1 LSFNNLPGSPENSH
15 CRASLTQDA
24 LLGKRK
30 ILLVQHSITPGRM
43 NTNNIIRWV
52 KPFTSLKLT
61 VFCLVSA
68 MVLVLVG
75 TLDQVNIGVYEAE
88 NRYFKSFFLYFT
100 PPGTALKVPW
110 FPGGYLVGG
119 LLLLNLIAAHL
130 ARFRIS
136 WKKAGILVLHSG
148 VILLLLGQLF
158 TSLFQ
163 VESQIRL
170 NPGETKNYSV
180 SYYHD
185 ELALIDTSAPDFDQV
200 ISISDAQLYKGSKIP
215 LPVDSLEVKIDE
227 YFANS
232 ALLPP
237 DQLPFS
243 NYPHL
248 QIGPMAVSIRQDRTY
263 KEDERNMP
271 AAMVSVWQGAAKVG
285 SWNLAAGFPRPA
297 RFGVGGKSYQIVLR
311 PKRFYKPFAIQLVQ
325 FSHDRYAGTDIP
337 KNFSSRVRLVDLS
350 RHEDR
355 ETLIYMNHPLRYQG
369 LTFYQSGFENNDKT
383 TILQVV
389 QNPSWLVPYVSCALI
404 AFGML
409 LQFGMHLI
417 SFIKRRVIS

>member
-1 LSFNNLPGSPENSH
+1 MINN
-15 CRASLTQDA
+15 
-24 LLGKRK
+24 
-30 ILLVQHSITPGRM
+30 
-43 NTNNIIRWV
+43 WV
-52 KPFTSLKLT
+52 KPLTSLKLT
-61 VFCLVSA
+61 VFCLGCA
-68 MVLVLVG
+68 MILVFLG

-100 PPGTALKVPW
+100 LPGTTLRLPW
-110 FPGGYLVGG
+110 FPSGYLVGG
-119 LLLLNLIAAHL
+119 LLLVNLIAAHL
-130 ARFRIS
+130 ARFKFT
-136 WKKAGILVLHSG
+136 WKKAGIMVLHSG

-163 VESQIRL
+163 VESQMRL
-170 NPGETKNYSV
+170 DQGETKNYSL

-185 ELALIDTSAPDFDQV
+185 ELALIDTSGSDSDRV
-200 ISISDAQLYKGSKIP
+200 ISIPDSQLYKGHKIV
-215 LPVDSLEVKIDE
+215 LPVDSLEVGIDE
-227 YFANS
+227 YFINS
-232 ALLPP
+232 ALLRP
-237 DQLPFS
+237 DQLPSS
-243 NYPHL
+243 NNPHL
-248 QIGPMAVSIRQDRTY
+248 QIGPMAVSVQTERTY
-263 KEDERNMP
+263 KENERNMP
-271 AAMVSVWQGAAKVG
+271 TAAVSVWQSGRHVG

-297 RFGVGGKSYQIVLR
+297 RFRVGEKSFQIVLR

-337 KNFSSRVRLVDLS
+337 RNFSSRVRLVDSS

-389 QNPSWLVPYVSCALI
+389 QNPSWLIPYVSCALI

>member
-1 LSFNNLPGSPENSH
+1 M
-15 CRASLTQDA
+15 T
-24 LLGKRK
+24 
-30 ILLVQHSITPGRM
+30 
-43 NTNNIIRWV
+43 TNNFVRWI

-61 VFCLVSA
+61 VFCLVCA
-68 MVLVLVG
+68 MVLVFVG

-100 PPGTALKVPW
+100 APGTTLRLPW

-148 VILLLLGQLF
+148 VILLLVGQLF

-170 NPGETKNYSV
+170 NPGEAKNYSV

-200 ISISDAQLYKGSKIP
+200 ISIPDSQLSKGRKIP
-215 LPVDSLEVKIDE
+215 LPVDSLEVDIDE

-237 DQLPFS
+237 DQLPSS

-248 QIGPMAVSIRQDRTY
+248 QVGPMAVSVRQDRTY
-263 KEDERNMP
+263 KEGERNMP
-271 AAMVSVWQGAAKVG
+271 AATVSVWQGAEKVG
-285 SWNLAAGFPRPA
+285 SWNLTAGFARPA
-297 RFGVGGKSYQIVLR
+297 SFQLNGKKYEIVLR
-311 PKRFYKPFAIQLVQ
+311 PKRLYKPFAIQLVQ

-337 KNFSSRVRLVDLS
+337 KNFSSRIRLLDPS
-350 RHEDR
+350 HNEER

-369 LTFYQSGFENNDKT
+369 LTFYQSGFENNDRT

-389 QNPSWLVPYVSCALI
+389 QNPSWLIPYISCGLI

>member
-1 LSFNNLPGSPENSH
+1 MVS
-15 CRASLTQDA
+15 
-24 LLGKRK
+24 K
-30 ILLVQHSITPGRM
+30 IIH
-43 NTNNIIRWV
+43 WV
-52 KPFTSLKLT
+52 KPLTSLKLT
-61 VFCLVSA
+61 VFCFACAMILVF
-68 MVLVLVG
+68 LG

-100 PPGTALKVPW
+100 PPGTALKIPW
-110 FPGGYLVGG
+110 FPSGYLVGG
-119 LLLLNLIAAHL
+119 LLLLNLVAAHL
-130 ARFRIS
+130 ARFRFS

-158 TSLFQ
+158 ASLFQ

-170 NPGETKNYSV
+170 DQGETKNYSV
-180 SYYHD
+180 SYYHN
-185 ELALIDTSAPDFDQV
+185 ELTVIDTSAPDFDQV
-200 ISISDAQLYKGSKIP
+200 ISIPDSQLYKGHKID
-215 LPVDSLEVKIDE
+215 LPVDSLEVGIDE
-227 YFANS
+227 YFPNS
-232 ALLPP
+232 ALVPP
-237 DQLPFS
+237 DRLPSS

-248 QIGPMAVSIRQDRTY
+248 RIGPVAFLIRQDRTY
-263 KEDERNMP
+263 KESERNMP
-271 AAMVSVWQGAAKVG
+271 AATVSVWRGAEKVG
-285 SWNLAAGFPRPA
+285 SWNLAAGVPRPA
-297 RFGVGGKSYQIVLR
+297 RFQVGGKSYQIVLR
-311 PKRFYKPFAIQLVQ
+311 PKRFYKAFAIQLVQ

-337 KNFSSRVRLVDLS
+337 RNFSSRVRLVDTS

-389 QNPSWLVPYVSCALI
+389 QNPSWLIPYVSCALI

>member
-1 LSFNNLPGSPENSH
+1 MI
-15 CRASLTQDA
+15 D
-24 LLGKRK
+24 
-30 ILLVQHSITPGRM
+30 
-43 NTNNIIRWV
+43 NIIRRA
-52 KPFTSLKLT
+52 KPLTSLKLT
-61 VFCLVSA
+61 VFCLGCA
-68 MVLVLVG
+68 MILVFLG

-100 PPGTALKVPW
+100 LPGTTLKIPW
-110 FPGGYLVGG
+110 FPSGYLVGG
-119 LLLLNLIAAHL
+119 VLLMNLIAAHL
-130 ARFRIS
+130 ARFKFS
-136 WKKAGILVLHSG
+136 LKKAGILVLHSG

-163 VESQIRL
+163 VESQMRL
-170 NPGETKNYSV
+170 DQGETKNYSL

-185 ELALIDTSAPDFDQV
+185 EFAVIDTNAPDSDPV
-200 ISISDAQLYKGSKIP
+200 ISIPNAQLYKGHKIG
-215 LPVDSLEVKIDE
+215 LPVDSLEVGIDE
-227 YFANS
+227 YFINS
-232 ALLPP
+232 ALLRP
-237 DQLPFS
+237 DQLPSS

-248 QIGPMAVSIRQDRTY
+248 QIGPMAVAVQTERTY
-263 KEDERNMP
+263 KENQRNMP
-271 AAMVSVWQGAAKVG
+271 TAAVSVWQGGRHDG
-285 SWNLAAGFPRPA
+285 SWNLAAGFPRPVRLQA
-297 RFGVGGKSYQIVLR
+297 GGKNYQIVLR

-337 KNFSSRVRLVDLS
+337 KNFSSRVRLVDSS

>member
-1 LSFNNLPGSPENSH
+1 MINN
-15 CRASLTQDA
+15 
-24 LLGKRK
+24 
-30 ILLVQHSITPGRM
+30 
-43 NTNNIIRWV
+43 WV
-52 KPFTSLKLT
+52 KPLTSLKLT
-61 VFCLVSA
+61 VFCLGCA
-68 MVLVLVG
+68 MILVFLG

-100 PPGTALKVPW
+100 LPGTTLRLPW
-110 FPGGYLVGG
+110 FPSGYLVGG
-119 LLLLNLIAAHL
+119 LLLVNLIAAHL
-130 ARFRIS
+130 ARFKFT
-136 WKKAGILVLHSG
+136 WKKAGIMVLHSG

-163 VESQIRL
+163 VESQMRL
-170 NPGETKNYSV
+170 DQGETKNYSL

-185 ELALIDTSAPDFDQV
+185 ELALIDTSGSDSDRV
-200 ISISDAQLYKGSKIP
+200 ISIPDSQLYKGHKIV
-215 LPVDSLEVKIDE
+215 LPVDSLEVGIDE
-227 YFANS
+227 YFINS
-232 ALLPP
+232 ALLRP
-237 DQLPFS
+237 DQLPSS
-243 NYPHL
+243 NNPHL
-248 QIGPMAVSIRQDRTY
+248 QIGPMAVSVQTERTY
-263 KEDERNMP
+263 KENERNMP
-271 AAMVSVWQGAAKVG
+271 TAAVSVWQSGRHVG

-297 RFGVGGKSYQIVLR
+297 RFRVGEKSFQIVLR

-337 KNFSSRVRLVDLS
+337 RNFSSRVRLVDSS

-355 ETLIYMNHPLRYQG
+355 ETLFYMNHPLHYQG

-389 QNPSWLVPYVSCALI
+389 QNPSWLIPYVSCALI

>member
-1 LSFNNLPGSPENSH
+1 MNNSN
-15 CRASLTQDA
+15 
-24 LLGKRK
+24 
-30 ILLVQHSITPGRM
+30 IT
-43 NTNNIIRWV
+43 RWV
-52 KPFTSLKLT
+52 KPVTSLKLT
-61 VFCLVSA
+61 VFCLACA
-68 MVLVLVG
+68 MILVFVG

-88 NRYFKSFFLYFT
+88 NRYFKSLFLYFT
-100 PPGTALKVPW
+100 PPGTTLRVPW

-130 ARFRIS
+130 ARFKFS
-136 WKKAGILVLHSG
+136 WRKAGILVLHAG

-170 NPGETKNYSV
+170 NPGETKNYSI

-185 ELALIDTSAPDFDQV
+185 ELAVIDTSATNFDQV
-200 ISISDAQLYKGSKIP
+200 ISIPDSQLYKGRRIL
-215 LPVDSLEVKIDE
+215 LPVDSLRVDIEE
-227 YFANS
+227 YFPNS
-232 ALLPP
+232 ALLLP
-237 DQLPFS
+237 DQIPSS

-248 QIGPMAVSIRQDRTY
+248 QVGPMAVAVRQDRTY
-263 KEDERNMP
+263 KEGERNMP
-271 AAMVSVWQGAAKVG
+271 AATVAVWQGVGKVG
-285 SWNLAAGFPRPA
+285 SWNLTAGFPRPA
-297 RFGVGGKSYQIVLR
+297 RFQVGGKSYQIVLR

-337 KNFSSRVRLVDLS
+337 RNFSSRVRLVDPS

-389 QNPSWLVPYVSCALI
+389 QNPSWLIPYVSCGLI

-409 LQFGMHLI
+409 FQFGMHLI

>member
-1 LSFNNLPGSPENSH
+1 MINN
-15 CRASLTQDA
+15 
-24 LLGKRK
+24 
-30 ILLVQHSITPGRM
+30 
-43 NTNNIIRWV
+43 WV
-52 KPFTSLKLT
+52 KPLTSLKLT
-61 VFCLVSA
+61 VFCLGCA
-68 MVLVLVG
+68 MILVFLG

-100 PPGTALKVPW
+100 LPGTTLRLPW
-110 FPGGYLVGG
+110 FPSGYLVGG
-119 LLLLNLIAAHL
+119 VLLVNLIAAHL
-130 ARFRIS
+130 ARFKFT
-136 WKKAGILVLHSG
+136 WKKAGIMVLHSG

-163 VESQIRL
+163 VESQMRL
-170 NPGETKNYSV
+170 DQGETKNYSL

-185 ELALIDTSAPDFDQV
+185 ELALIDTSPSDSDQV
-200 ISISDAQLYKGSKIP
+200 ISIPDSQLYKGHKIV
-215 LPVDSLEVKIDE
+215 LPVDSLEVGIDE
-227 YFANS
+227 YFINS
-232 ALLPP
+232 ALLRP
-237 DQLPFS
+237 DQLPSS
-243 NYPHL
+243 NNPHL
-248 QIGPMAVSIRQDRTY
+248 QIGPMAVSVQTERTY
-263 KEDERNMP
+263 KENERNMP
-271 AAMVSVWQGAAKVG
+271 TAAVSVWQSGIHVG

-297 RFGVGGKSYQIVLR
+297 RFRVGEKSFQIVLR

-337 KNFSSRVRLVDLS
+337 KNFSSRVRLVDSS

-389 QNPSWLVPYVSCALI
+389 QNPSWLIPYVSCALI